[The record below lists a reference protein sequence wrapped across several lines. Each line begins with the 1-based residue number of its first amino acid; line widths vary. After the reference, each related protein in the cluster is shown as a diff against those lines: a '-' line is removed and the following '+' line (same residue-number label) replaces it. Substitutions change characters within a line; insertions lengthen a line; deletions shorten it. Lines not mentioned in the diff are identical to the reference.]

1 MREFKWLNESS
12 ITELDGRMTIHAP
25 AESDF
30 FNGHGVVAET
40 GITPESLG
48 NAPFYYT
55 EIEGDFVLRVRVSH
69 AFEDVYDACAIMVYE
84 DELHWGKAC
93 YELTDF
99 GTRAVVSVV
108 TRIQSDDA
116 NGCNLDADSV
126 WLQVCRVGD
135 SFAFHYSLDGE
146 RFDMMRFFYLPVGR
160 RILAGLVAQA
170 PIGQGGG
177 RHFEDLVIEERTVAN
192 IREGR

>member
-1 MREFKWLNESS
+1 MRTFAWLNESRL
-12 ITELDGRMTIHAP
+12 TEQDGVLTIHAP
-25 AESDF
+25 AESDY

-48 NAPFYYT
+48 NAPFYYI
-55 EIEGDFVLRVRVSH
+55 EITGDFVLRVRVRHS
-69 AFEDVYDACAIMVYE
+69 FQDCYDACAIMVYE
-84 DELHWGKAC
+84 DRNTWGKAC

-108 TRIQSDDA
+108 TRTQSDDA
-116 NGCNLDADSV
+116 NGCNLDGDSV

-135 SFAFHYSLDGE
+135 SFAFHYSPDGE
-146 RFDMMRFFYLPVGR
+146 RFDMMRFFYLPVGKT
-160 RILAGLVAQA
+160 IKAGLVAQA
-170 PIGQGGG
+170 PLGAGGD
-177 RHFEDLVIEERTVAN
+177 RHFDGLVIEERTVAN